1 MKGVSKLEDL
11 KKQNIWICWT
21 LKNGKKTPIGAYGEA
36 TSADPDKHGS
46 TYVTYEEAMK
56 AKEKRNYAGVAFV
69 LPAGY
74 FFLDIDNRSLDDSL
88 TKRLM
93 TRFKSYAEKSQSGNG
108 YHIYGKCDPSQIP
121 SENGKLSSRFYV
133 KHPDKKLELYV
144 GGLTKRFCCFTGDAI
159 NEYPLRESTQAV
171 LVTYRH
177 EMLRKKLQRKMV
189 PEIDGDDEELFDII
203 CDCRRFKNSDKFA
216 KLYDQGDISD
226 YGSHSEADLALCS
239 MLAFRIGNCP
249 SLIDTAF
256 RNSALYR
263 QKWERDDYRIST
275 ITGAVEGQNGNFY
288 DPHKGM
294 PDFIVLDDKKRPKV
308 SPVKLVECLKERY
321 HFIQVKNSG
330 KETAQKY
337 VYEKG
342 RYFCYSDD
350 MFRSLLKGLI
360 EEYDPMF
367 VNSHVINEALR
378 LIMMQ
383 KDYVTHEQLDGN
395 EDYINFE
402 NGLLYL
408 PTLELFEHSPD
419 VYSTIQIPC
428 RWTGEPEDTPVFD
441 KYMDDLFP
449 GDSQSQKLVMQFM
462 GVAISN
468 IHGYRMKKALFM
480 IGPGDTGKSQIRKF
494 VEMTIGSYYCTSM
507 ELDDLEKRFGTSQMY
522 GKRIC
527 GSADMRFSRVPELNI
542 FKKATGGDSLPAEF
556 KGEAAFEFVYKG
568 VLWYCGN
575 RLPRFGGDD
584 GSWVYDRILPLECNN
599 VIPKEKQDVELI
611 DKMLAERQGVI
622 FKAVLAAKE
631 VVENEYRYTEPST
644 SIGLR
649 QEFRQDNNSILAF
662 MAECLEITDD
672 TSCMEPWCTSG
683 KVYDI
688 YARWCQ
694 DNGRR
699 AKSSSEFRKQLSSE
713 LNKPY
718 PALVQRKNTGRFFNC
733 IRLTDEAIHE
743 YRSRVTGS
751 DDTNSE
757 FSPESSEES
766 PANNTAESTNTC
778 SSQEEDFSFLDD
790 PDLPF

>member
-1 MKGVSKLEDL
+1 M
-11 KKQNIWICWT
+11 
-21 LKNGKKTPIGAYGEA
+21 
-36 TSADPDKHGS
+36 
-46 TYVTYEEAMK
+46 
-56 AKEKRNYAGVAFV
+56 
-69 LPAGY
+69 
-74 FFLDIDNRSLDDSL
+74 
-88 TKRLM
+88 
-93 TRFKSYAEKSQSGNG
+93 
-108 YHIYGKCDPSQIP
+108 
-121 SENGKLSSRFYV
+121 
-133 KHPDKKLELYV
+133 
-144 GGLTKRFCCFTGDAI
+144 
-159 NEYPLRESTQAV
+159 
-171 LVTYRH
+171 
-177 EMLRKKLQRKMV
+177 
-189 PEIDGDDEELFDII
+189 
-203 CDCRRFKNSDKFA
+203 
-216 KLYDQGDISD
+216 
-226 YGSHSEADLALCS
+226 
-239 MLAFRIGNCP
+239 
-249 SLIDTAF
+249 
-256 RNSALYR
+256 
-263 QKWERDDYRIST
+263 
-275 ITGAVEGQNGNFY
+275 
-288 DPHKGM
+288 
-294 PDFIVLDDKKRPKV
+294 
-308 SPVKLVECLKERY
+308 
-321 HFIQVKNSG
+321 
-330 KETAQKY
+330 
-337 VYEKG
+337 
-342 RYFCYSDD
+342 
-350 MFRSLLKGLI
+350 
-360 EEYDPMF
+360 
-367 VNSHVINEALR
+367 
-378 LIMMQ
+378 
-383 KDYVTHEQLDGN
+383 
-395 EDYINFE
+395 
-402 NGLLYL
+402 YL